1 MRNGMPRFQDKV
13 AIVTGGGAGIGRAL
27 CEELCRQGASVTVTD
42 IRPERAERVAAV
54 LAEAG
59 GRARALRLDVT
70 DAQAVQQVVQETAA
84 AQGRLDY
91 MFNNAGIALMGE
103 VRDMSLEQCRRLVEV
118 NLMGVVH
125 GSLAAYGLMTRQGFG
140 HIVNTGSVTGLY
152 PYPIFTQYAT
162 TKFAVLGFS
171 TSLRSEGADLG
182 VRVSVICPQNIR
194 SDIENAITVLNVPD
208 KDFFKKLPGKWMDA
222 NLAAKA
228 MLRGVARN
236 LPIIVVPSSARV
248 LWWLYRLS
256 PGLVGAI
263 GRQGVKAFRK
273 HRVAS

>member
-1 MRNGMPRFQDKV
+1 MFRDKV
-13 AIVTGGGAGIGRAL
+13 VIVTGGGAGIGRAL
-27 CEELCRQGASVTVTD
+27 CEELCRLGAWVTVTD
-42 IRPERAERVAAV
+42 IRLERATEVAA
-54 LAEAG
+54 AISAAG
-59 GRARALRLDVT
+59 GLAQAAHLDVT
-70 DAQAVQQVVQETAA
+70 RAEDVQKIVDETAA
-84 AQGRLDY
+84 RHGRLDY

-103 VRDMSLEQCRRLVEV
+103 VRDMSLEQCRRLVDV
-118 NLMGVVH
+118 NLLGVLN

-152 PYPIFTQYAT
+152 PFPIFTQYAT

-182 VRVSVICPQNIR
+182 VKVSVICPQNIR
-194 SDIENAITVLNVPD
+194 SDIENSITVLNVSD

-222 NLAAKA
+222 NPAARK

-236 LPIIVVPSSARV
+236 RAIIVVPSSARFA
-248 LWWLYRLS
+248 WWLYRIS
-256 PGLVGAI
+256 PGLVASI

-273 HRVAS
+273 YRNKD